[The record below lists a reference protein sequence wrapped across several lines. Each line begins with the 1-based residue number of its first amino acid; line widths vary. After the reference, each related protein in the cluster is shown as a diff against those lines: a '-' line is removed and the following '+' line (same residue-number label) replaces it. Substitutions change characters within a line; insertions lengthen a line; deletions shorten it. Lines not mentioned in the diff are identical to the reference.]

1 VKLSTL
7 SRACAML
14 SVSLVLAACSS
25 SHEGM
30 SSQVAP
36 GTAADPILSPDEAA
50 HFTPKNYLAFG
61 GRSLQVQ
68 QQGWF
73 PKLVETGD
81 VKTDFV
87 VGPQMGTDGAAY
99 TNIQQALEA
108 ALRVRNHGERVFI
121 KILPGTYNGT
131 VYIPSGAPPITLFGT
146 GTTAGDVVIQQG
158 LEASVTPATYR
169 ATLSSNGEFIP
180 GNRAWYMFNN
190 CATQKAETIGVG
202 CTATV
207 WSQSSGLQIQNMTIS
222 NSLLDTVDAGDHP
235 AVALRTDGDNILLD
249 NVHLIGRQ
257 NTLMLTTANVKNQQD
272 NSRYSRAYVHNSRI
286 EGDVD
291 YVFGRSS
298 AVFDQ
303 VEFHTVSS
311 RGVKQPSIFAP
322 NTPANVPYGFLVTN
336 STLTTDRGFEGQ
348 AVKAQ
353 LGRAWDEGAE
363 NGGYIAGTTPNSQ
376 LVIRDSQI
384 DSGYNQLHPWG
395 DAAFSGRAFTGN
407 VPKDE
412 KQQRNLNDVNFNRL
426 WQYNNIMTPPAA
438 K

>member
-1 VKLSTL
+1 MKISTL

-25 SHEGM
+25 SHEGL

-36 GTAADPILSPDEAA
+36 GTAVNPILSPDEAA
-50 HFTPKNYLAFG
+50 NFTAKQYLAFG

-73 PKLVETGD
+73 PTLAATSD

-87 VGPQMGTDGAAY
+87 VGPKMGTDGAAY

-121 KILPGTYNGT
+121 KILPGTYTGA
-131 VYIPSGAPPITLFGT
+131 VYIPSGAPPITLFGA
-146 GTTAGDVVIQQG
+146 GTNPGDVVIQQG
-158 LEASVTPATYR
+158 LEASVTPAAYR
-169 ATLSSNGEFIP
+169 AALSPNGEFIP

-190 CATQKAETIGVG
+190 CATQQSATIGAG

-207 WSQSSGLQIQNMTIS
+207 WSQSSGLQLQNLSIV
-222 NSLLDTVDAGDHP
+222 NSLLDTVDAGDHA

-249 NVHLIGRQ
+249 NVRLIGRQ
-257 NTLMLTTANVKNQQD
+257 NTLMLTTANVKNEPD
-272 NSRYSRAYVHNSRI
+272 NKRYSRAYVQNSLI

-291 YVFGRSS
+291 YVMGRSS
-298 AVFDQ
+298 AVFDR

-311 RGVKQPSIFAP
+311 RGVKQPSVFAP

-353 LGRAWDEGAE
+353 LGRAWDENAE
-363 NGGYIAGTTPNSQ
+363 NGYVAGTTPNSQ

-395 DAAFSGRAFTGN
+395 DAAFSGRAFNGN
-407 VPKDE
+407 APKDE
-412 KQQRNLNDVNFNRL
+412 KQQRDLNDVNFNRL
-426 WQYNNIMTPPAA
+426 WQYNNVMTPPA

>member
-121 KILPGTYNGT
+121 KILPGTYNGA

-207 WSQSSGLQIQNMTIS
+207 W
-222 NSLLDTVDAGDHP
+222 
-235 AVALRTDGDNILLD
+235 
-249 NVHLIGRQ
+249 
-257 NTLMLTTANVKNQQD
+257 
-272 NSRYSRAYVHNSRI
+272 
-286 EGDVD
+286 
-291 YVFGRSS
+291 
-298 AVFDQ
+298 
-303 VEFHTVSS
+303 
-311 RGVKQPSIFAP
+311 
-322 NTPANVPYGFLVTN
+322 
-336 STLTTDRGFEGQ
+336 
-348 AVKAQ
+348 
-353 LGRAWDEGAE
+353 
-363 NGGYIAGTTPNSQ
+363 
-376 LVIRDSQI
+376 
-384 DSGYNQLHPWG
+384 
-395 DAAFSGRAFTGN
+395 
-407 VPKDE
+407 
-412 KQQRNLNDVNFNRL
+412 
-426 WQYNNIMTPPAA
+426 
-438 K
+438 